1 MLALETLQAP
11 VLPAQ
16 QTAPSSCC
24 EISFLGMKTPKLS
37 GPLTKCGLEEWG
49 QGAGSHGTRQKSRS
63 EARLWSLFAAL
74 EEPGATHLRQAKGT
88 GHQWDR
94 EEVEALRGR
103 LICSTMGWLLCPSL
117 PSLAAPK
124 SQLCL
129 QWGRR

>member
-49 QGAGSHGTRQKSRS
+49 QGGGG
-63 EARLWSLFAAL
+63 LMAL
-74 EEPGATHLRQAKGT
+74 
-88 GHQWDR
+88 
-94 EEVEALRGR
+94 
-103 LICSTMGWLLCPSL
+103 
-117 PSLAAPK
+117 
-124 SQLCL
+124 
-129 QWGRR
+129 GRRAGQRPDCGASSLLWKSLEPPI